1 MRQDQTYFLRTSGSN
16 CPTDNAI
23 VADDSELRPVRCV
36 ADYDVNGW
44 QRTRGDSSTCSG
56 LYVETDKWQNNA
68 YSTNCLELNY
78 ADAVSFCDNEYGR
91 LPTLQEVED
100 YCLEGS
106 GCSYDYVEVW
116 TSTEGNLF

>member
-1 MRQDQTYFLRTSGSN
+1 M
-16 CPTDNAI
+16 
-23 VADDSELRPVRCV
+23 ADDSELRPVRCV

-44 QRTRGDSSTCSG
+44 QQTRVNSSTCSG
-56 LYVETDKWQNNA
+56 LYVESDNWQNNI

-78 ADAVSFCDNEYGR
+78 ADAVRFCANEYGR

-100 YCLEGS
+100 DCVEGS
-106 GCSYDYVEVW
+106 GCSYDFENVW